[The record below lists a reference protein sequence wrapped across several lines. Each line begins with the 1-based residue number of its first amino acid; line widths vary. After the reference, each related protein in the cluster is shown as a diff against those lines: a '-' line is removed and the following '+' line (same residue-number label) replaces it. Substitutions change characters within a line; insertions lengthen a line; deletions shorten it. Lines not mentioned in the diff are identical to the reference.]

1 MEFNLV
7 TNSANCFGIIE
18 SFLHNNVILYYSHI
32 PTALISL
39 ILGLFLFL
47 QKRENLAAKLFFFM
61 TVFFALW
68 SAFDLILWSSPD
80 SRKTVFFWSIINLLE
95 NMVSCF
101 VLYFSYVFL
110 EGKDAVFRIKLFYI
124 VLFLPFLAFLP
135 TAHNISGFDAI
146 LCEAKQGTLIWYFYF
161 LEGVFFLSL
170 ISYLIKKV
178 LASTGETRR
187 MTIYFSLGAI
197 FFLLSFSG
205 ANILSSVASVLNP
218 DNPDNWKILQF
229 GLFGSPVFAGLLSY
243 IIVRYKAFNLNL
255 FGAQALVATLV
266 LLVGSQFFFARS
278 VAGFVL
284 TALTFLLVS
293 FFGIILLRSISR
305 DLKRKEEL
313 QEISDRLASA
323 NQELKRLDNAKSEF
337 ISIASHQL
345 RTPLTAIKGY
355 TSLILEG
362 SYGKIDNQLQD
373 VVNKVYAANSRLIE
387 LVENLLSI
395 SRLESGRMQYNYQS
409 VQLADVVND
418 AAGMFAVIA
427 KKKGI
432 DLQVLAPETPLPFL
446 SLDAGKIR
454 EVVSNLIDNAL
465 KYTESGSVTVKMEQ
479 VEDGKVRLSVKD
491 TGIGINKEDLEHIF
505 LKFARS
511 KETEKLYV
519 GGTGLG
525 LYVGRTFIEKH
536 GGRLWAESEGH
547 GHGAEFI
554 FELPISGDGA

>member
-1 MEFNLV
+1 MGYNLV
-7 TNSANCFGIIE
+7 TNIE
-18 SFLHNNVILYYSHI
+18 ACLLFRDLVPL
-32 PTALISL
+32 SL
-39 ILGLFLFL
+39 IHLSHVPIAIVSLLIGVFVISKSQELSSKILFSITVVFSIWLSLDLLLWEFGYDSPLTMFSWSLLGIFFD
-47 QKRENLAAKLFFFM
+47 LFFVLSLYFFY
-61 TVFFALW
+61 VFLDKRDVSFSKKLLFIGSLLPAVI
-68 SAFDLILWSSPD
+68 FTP
-80 SRKTVFFWSIINLLE
+80 TIINLVGFDGINCEPIEGRYFITYNYSLGVI
-95 NMVSCF
+95 VSF
-101 VLYFSYVFL
+101 WVL
-110 EGKDAVFRIKLFYI
+110 I
-124 VLFLPFLAFLP
+124 LAFLKYRKAEKEFKKQILLLTFGIGLLL
-135 TAHNISGFDAI
+135 TAFSWSNIIGSI
-146 LCEAKQGTLIWYFYF
+146 TLDW
-161 LEGVFFLSL
+161 
-170 ISYLIKKV
+170 YLIQ
-178 LASTGETRR
+178 
-187 MTIYFSLGAI
+187 Y
-197 FFLLSFSG
+197 
-205 ANILSSVASVLNP
+205 
-218 DNPDNWKILQF
+218 
-229 GLFGSPVFAGLLSY
+229 GLFGMPVFLGFLVYL
-243 IIVRYKAFNLNL
+243 IVRYRAFDIKLL
-255 FGAQALVATLV
+255 GVQALTIT
-266 LLVGSQFFFARS
+266 QFILISSMLFFAKSEVNRILTLITLLITTGAGWFLVKS
-278 VAGFVL
+278 VKKE
-284 TALTFLLVS
+284 
-293 FFGIILLRSISR
+293 IE
-305 DLKRKEEL
+305 RKEEL
-313 QEISDRLASA
+313 QVMSDRLASA

-491 TGIGINKEDLEHIF
+491 TGIGIKKEDLEHIF

-554 FELPISGDGA
+554 FELPISREGV